1 MNSRTIIAVVA
12 VIVIVVIAGVAAS
25 TMLGAKSTTSTP
37 VTTTT
42 TPITTT
48 SPSSTSTSS
57 SSTSSSTVVSS
68 STSSTAFSIEIT
80 NSTTVGTYLANET
93 GWTLYIFNN
102 DTQNGNSSS
111 CNGTCATYWPPF
123 HGSVSSLILPTS
135 LSMSSFGTITRSDGS
150 SQITYEGWP
159 LYYFA
164 GDKAPGQTTG
174 QGKVAFGGTWTVVN
188 YPTLNLFPK
197 NTTSSS
203 VTTTVSS
210 SAAVAIKL
218 SNSSSLGDYFT
229 NGTGYTLYLFTNDT
243 QNSGRSSCYAV
254 CATYWPPLHGN
265 ASDLVLPPGVN
276 ASAFGTIKRTDGTTQ
291 ITYMGWP
298 LYTYSGDTAP
308 GQTSGQGKFGTW
320 FAVTYPALK
329 ILTSSSSSTTS
340 TVASSSG

>member
-1 MNSRTIIAVVA
+1 MNSRIIIAVVA
-12 VIVIVVIAGVAAS
+12 VIVIVIIAGVAAA
-25 TMLGAKSTTSTP
+25 TMLGAKSTTTTP

-42 TPITTT
+42 TPVAT
-48 SPSSTSTSS
+48 SSQSSTSTSS
-57 SSTSSSTVVSS
+57 SSTSSTVVSS
-68 STSSTAFSIEIT
+68 STSSVAYSMEIM
-80 NSTTVGTYLANET
+80 NSSTVGTYLTNGT
-93 GWTLYIFNN
+93 GWTLYILNN
-102 DTQNGNSSS
+102 DTQNGNSSA
-111 CNGTCATYWPPF
+111 CNGACATHWPPF
-123 HGSVSSLILPTS
+123 QGSASSLILPAN
-135 LSMSSFGTITRSDGS
+135 LSMSSFGMITRSDGT

-159 LYYFA
+159 LYYFV
-164 GDKAPGQTTG
+164 GDTAPGQTNG

-188 YPTLNLFPK
+188 YPTLKIPPK
-197 NTTSSS
+197 ITTSSS

-218 SNSSSLGDYFT
+218 SNSTSLGTYFA

-243 QNSGRSSCYAV
+243 QNSGTSSCYSV

-276 ASAFGTIKRTDGTTQ
+276 ASAFGTIQRTDGTTQ

-298 LYTYSGDTAP
+298 LYTYSGDTVA
-308 GQTSGQGKFGTW
+308 GQTNGQGKYGTW

-340 TVASSSG
+340 TVASGSG